1 MYKHLKYGDQ
11 YASTYHKHICLAE
24 DSLAIP
30 LHQSCHTLHHKRW
43 RILAHQWKAC
53 VVNLQE
59 IKFTEKRYMNKSIS
73 TSEEYGRGTYNSL
86 ILASYWRPSNCVPSG
101 AKPAITAK
109 SKTSIKSDYIFKY
122 SSKIETDNRE
132 IVQKQHKN
140 KNHTNNQINNTSTRS
155 FYFLSTSVIWKR

>member
-1 MYKHLKYGDQ
+1 
-11 YASTYHKHICLAE
+11 
-24 DSLAIP
+24 
-30 LHQSCHTLHHKRW
+30 
-43 RILAHQWKAC
+43 
-53 VVNLQE
+53 
-59 IKFTEKRYMNKSIS
+59 MNKSIS